1 MSAPTRRAN
10 DRPGLATSTGAQDKV
25 PMTNLGD
32 KGRGKGRL
40 SGGVCPSGPVCS
52 ARMAHLAL
60 VAPVVRLALVTP
72 VVRFPLVVRPNPLA
86 PVDLLPLLDPSA
98 PVDLLAPLFPGVR
111 SFAP

>member
-1 MSAPTRRAN
+1 VRPDPPLS
-10 DRPGLATSTGAQDKV
+10 DDGPGLATSTKARAV

-32 KGRGKGRL
+32 KGRGMGRF
-40 SGGVCPSGPVCS
+40 SGGVCPGGPVCS

-60 VAPVVRLALVTP
+60 VAPVVRLALVAP
-72 VVRFPLVVRPNPLA
+72 VARFPLVVRPNPLA